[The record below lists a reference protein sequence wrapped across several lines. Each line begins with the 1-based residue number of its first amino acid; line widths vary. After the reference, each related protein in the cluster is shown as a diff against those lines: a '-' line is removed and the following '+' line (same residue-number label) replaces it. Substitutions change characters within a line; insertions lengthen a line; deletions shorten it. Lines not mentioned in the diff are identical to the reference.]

1 MRSAPRLPT
10 TLRADNRRAAAL
22 MSSPQ
27 SDAIE
32 PARSGLRE
40 HFLTSAEVAGQSIA
54 NDGPSLAIAVGVGLV
69 AVNAGAGAT
78 VVFIAATVAIVLVA
92 VNIGYVASRLASA
105 GSLYEY
111 VRSGIGP
118 GPGFM
123 TGWVQLLGYLC
134 GAMFPCIAMFVYLRS
149 FLADLNVAIAGS
161 GWAALVVLAG
171 AALAMALA
179 YRSIRWSTRAQL
191 ALEIVSVS
199 VIAALGVVV
208 LVKHGATFD
217 SKQFEF
223 SKLRFHGL
231 VLGFPLAILS
241 FVGFESSAS
250 LGVEADRPY
259 RSIPRAVVGT
269 ALGIGV
275 FFIVLSYVQL
285 AGFDGFHGDIASSAA
300 PLNDLA
306 NHYGVSALGTIISA
320 GIVCSCF
327 GIVLACLN
335 AASRIALTMSHDGL
349 LPELLARTHAAHG
362 TPTVGVVA
370 GATVIGLVPA
380 GLILAG
386 DNPTVLLDDTG
397 ELTAMALLV
406 AYLLLCVAV
415 PVYLY
420 RTRSLTAT
428 SAVVGTMGTL
438 AVTAMLFGQLDPL
451 PPSPVRW
458 ILLAFAGYLIVG
470 LGVFAVSASARR
482 SSVSPVTTEEAVS
495 VARR

>member
-1 MRSAPRLPT
+1 M
-10 TLRADNRRAAAL
+10 
-22 MSSPQ
+22 
-27 SDAIE
+27 
-32 PARSGLRE
+32 
-40 HFLTSAEVAGQSIA
+40 
-54 NDGPSLAIAVGVGLV
+54 
-69 AVNAGAGAT
+69 
-78 VVFIAATVAIVLVA
+78 
-92 VNIGYVASRLASA
+92 
-105 GSLYEY
+105 
-111 VRSGIGP
+111 
-118 GPGFM
+118 
-123 TGWVQLLGYLC
+123 
-134 GAMFPCIAMFVYLRS
+134 
-149 FLADLNVAIAGS
+149 
-161 GWAALVVLAG
+161 
-171 AALAMALA
+171 
-179 YRSIRWSTRAQL
+179 
-191 ALEIVSVS
+191 
-199 VIAALGVVV
+199 
-208 LVKHGATFD
+208 
-217 SKQFEF
+217 
-223 SKLRFHGL
+223 
-231 VLGFPLAILS
+231 
-241 FVGFESSAS
+241 S

-428 SAVVGTMGTL
+428 TAVVGTMGTL